1 MKRCY
6 YFCMKIRPQASSVL
20 NITYWVLLGLFLC
33 LAAFILGGTIYSF
46 FSRSESATPFVFS
59 DTADSR
65 IFTGIGRLRLPASPA
80 IDSPTGADADPATVI
95 ISITFPYIPEDLA
108 FSEELATRVNDFRTI
123 AREYFSAHSAEE
135 LRLMDEEIIK
145 NEMLQ
150 RFNSVLRLGKI
161 EILYFND
168 FLVIE

>member
-1 MKRCY
+1 
-6 YFCMKIRPQASSVL
+6 MKIRPRASSVL
-20 NITYWVLLGLFLC
+20 NIIYRVLLGVFLC
-33 LAAFILGGTIYSF
+33 LAVFFLAGTIYSF
-46 FSRSESATPFVFS
+46 LSRNEGAVPSVFS
-59 DTADSR
+59 DTADPR
-65 IFTGIGRLRLPASPA
+65 IFTGIGRLRLEAN
-80 IDSPTGADADPATVI
+80 DEATVI

-123 AREYFSAHSAEE
+123 AREYFSAYSAEE
-135 LRLMDEEIIK
+135 LRLMNEEIIK
-145 NEMLQ
+145 NEMLN